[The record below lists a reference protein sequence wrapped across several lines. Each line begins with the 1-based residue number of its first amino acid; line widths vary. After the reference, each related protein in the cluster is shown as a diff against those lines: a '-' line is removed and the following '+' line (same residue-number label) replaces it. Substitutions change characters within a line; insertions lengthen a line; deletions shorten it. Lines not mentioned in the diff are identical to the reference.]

1 MKFETSQDQANEQS
15 ICNELRKHL
24 REEIKITPTLPYKY
38 ILDRALLLNDD
49 LRAWIEIKVQKAN
62 LRMSTLEYYW
72 LGLRKAKEGVNWA
85 KITNRPFFFIVK
97 FDDMGIMFTEIT
109 ALSLEEYPITWDGW
123 NIPRVKADKELMLN
137 IPVEK
142 FYRINELNER
152 V

>member
-1 MKFETSQDQANEQS
+1 MKFETSQDQVNEQS

-62 LRMSTLEYYW
+62 LRLSTLEYYW

-123 NIPRVKADKELMLN
+123 NMPRVKADKELMLN